1 MRTEEND
8 NAVNQICNHYIIL
21 AQDLVRQ
28 TAHHS
33 VTVRRKEQER
43 DVLLLQQEQR
53 HLRQECH
60 VQLRIWKRE
69 IQTEEI
75 LRVALQSRIAKT

>member
-1 MRTEEND
+1 M
-8 NAVNQICNHYIIL
+8 
-21 AQDLVRQ
+21 
-28 TAHHS
+28 
-33 VTVRRKEQER
+33 RRKEQER

-60 VQLRIWKRE
+60 VQLRVWKRE